1 MSVFTEILTQ
11 NILVT
16 SILMGLIA
24 LVGLV
29 GNGLM
34 LRALIV
40 YRKLRT
46 DFYTVFG
53 CLSVVDS
60 LFLIVS
66 VPAHIME
73 MVMATDLT
81 TDIWCK
87 GSHYLVDTCSFI
99 SACLM
104 VVLTVLRGIL
114 LTNRSGARHRASHL
128 FIVCVAISVTMFL
141 CSVPVMFVFTSY
153 RGMCDF
159 VDPLNQQS
167 RHAWLVSSFSAFV
180 PLVLVILIYLMT
192 YLLGKRYFSDS
203 YSPIEKEKSWLVTYI
218 IIAFTICQIPYRVFV
233 IYDLNTDPTDYS
245 QLNKMYTIKNYMMC
259 LVMAD
264 KAVRPILYTKL
275 ASDLSEAF
283 DEVINCT
290 YCAKHYSMGSRFN
303 RTCAVYTPP
312 SNSTVVT
319 SILSSTENNL
329 LHTTDRA
336 LSSSSETSATSQ
348 TPLTRKDDD
357 LDMAIDILEG

>member
-1 MSVFTEILTQ
+1 MTGFTEILTQ

-16 SILMGLIA
+16 SILMGLIT

-29 GNGLM
+29 GNALM

-53 CLSVVDS
+53 CLSIVDS
-60 LFLIVS
+60 LFLIIS
-66 VPAHIME
+66 APAHIME
-73 MVMATDLT
+73 MVMATDIT
-81 TDIWCK
+81 TDAWCK
-87 GSHYLVDTCSFI
+87 GSHYLIDACSFI

-114 LTNRSGARHRASHL
+114 LTNRNSRQHKASYL
-128 FIVCVAISVTMFL
+128 LIVCAVISVTMLL
-141 CSVPVMFVFTSY
+141 CSVPIMFVFTSY

-159 VDPLNQQS
+159 VDPLNQLS
-167 RHAWLVSSFSAFV
+167 PHAWLVSSFSAFV
-180 PLVLVILIYLMT
+180 PLFLIILIYLLT
-192 YLLGKRYFSDS
+192 YLLGKRYFPDS

-218 IIAFTICQIPYRVFV
+218 IIAFTIFQIPYRVFV
-233 IYDLNTDPTDYS
+233 IFDLNTDPTDFS
-245 QLNKMYTIKNYMMC
+245 QLNEMYTVRNYLMC

-290 YCAKHYSMGSRFN
+290 LCAKHYSMGSRFN
-303 RTCAVYTPP
+303 RTCAVYTSPG
-312 SNSTVVT
+312 NSAAVTTV
-319 SILSSTENNL
+319 LSSTESNL
-329 LHTTDRA
+329 MQNTDRA
-336 LSSSSETSATSQ
+336 ASSSSEASATSQ
-348 TPLTRKDDD
+348 TPLTRRNDD